1 MIVCSF
7 YIIRT
12 GKIFYYFKSRA
23 INILFEDVK
32 KSSEIVL
39 DFILGGKVHPLELI
53 KNSRC
58 KK

>member
-39 DFILGGKVHPLELI
+39 DFILGGKVHP
-53 KNSRC
+53 
-58 KK
+58 

>member
-1 MIVCSF
+1 MDDDSL

-12 GKIFYYFKSRA
+12 EKNYYFKSRA
-23 INILFEDVK
+23 INILFEDVE
-32 KSSEIVL
+32 KSSEIFL